1 MGQREGGRD
10 VKEGRE
16 GGRDFKEGSKSCSEG
31 EREGGRE
38 GRREV
43 GEEEVKEWETGSDHE
58 RGGEKDRRRERT
70 VRCGE

>member
-1 MGQREGGRD
+1 LGEGRGDGQRERWI
-10 VKEGRE
+10 EGRRVGRIE
-16 GGRDFKEGSKSCSEG
+16 GG
-31 EREGGRE
+31 
-38 GRREV
+38 REV